1 VSAMKRGIMP
11 VMKNRMLSFVAVT
24 LLCAVAA
31 NAQPSQQPAPTPA
44 PEDGQARRS
53 LRSRVFEI
61 KHRDPRNLLSVLA
74 PLGSGVGGATMTFNE
89 EFKTITVRDFP
100 ENIST
105 IEEAIKRLDVPEPA
119 RPGVEFHVHILVA
132 TNRPAGAAPDQ
143 YPDELGAVIKQL
155 QTTINYKHYQL
166 LSSQVLRTKEQ
177 GARQVSVKG
186 VSELKLRPETEASK
200 NPIFYE
206 FRFENITLDAPTS
219 GAPKIQ
225 VGQFAFSMKVPLL
238 VSTGTGALQYQD
250 IGFHTPVNMREGEK
264 VVVGTTSMEDKGI
277 VVVLT
282 GAIMK

>member
-1 VSAMKRGIMP
+1 MTAVKRGIMS
-11 VMKNRMLSFVAVT
+11 VMKNRVLLAFAAALLS
-24 LLCAVAA
+24 AA
-31 NAQPSQQPAPTPA
+31 AAHAQPQQQPTPTPA
-44 PEDGQARRS
+44 PDAGQARRET
-53 LRSRVFEI
+53 RNRVFEI
-61 KHRDPRNLLSVLA
+61 KHRDPRNLLNVLL
-74 PLGSGVGGATMTFNE
+74 PLGSGVGNATMSFNE

-100 ENIST
+100 ENIAT
-105 IEEAIKRLDVPEPA
+105 IDEAIKRLDVPEPS

-166 LSSQVLRTKEQ
+166 LTSQVLRTKEQ

-219 GAPKIQ
+219 GASKIQ
-225 VGQFAFSMKVPLL
+225 IGQFAFSMKVPLL
-238 VSTGTGALQYQD
+238 VSAGTGALQYQD
-250 IGFHTPVNMREGEK
+250 IGFHTPVSMREGEK

>member
-1 VSAMKRGIMP
+1 
-11 VMKNRMLSFVAVT
+11 MKNRV
-24 LLCAVAA
+24 LLAVAA
-31 NAQPSQQPAPTPA
+31 ALLSAAAAHAQPQQQPTPTPA

-61 KHRDPRNLLSVLA
+61 KHRDPRNLLGVLA
-74 PLGSGVGGATMTFNE
+74 LLGSSVGGSTMSFNE

-132 TNRPAGAAPDQ
+132 TNRPFGGDAAAP

-166 LSSQVLRTKEQ
+166 LTSQVLRTKEQ
-177 GARQVSVKG
+177 GARQVTVKG

-219 GAPKIQ
+219 GASKIQ
-225 VGQFAFSMKVPLL
+225 IGQFAFSMKVPLL
-238 VSTGTGALQYQD
+238 VSAGTGALQYQD
-250 IGFHTPVNMREGEK
+250 IGFHTPVSMREGEK

-282 GAIMK
+282 GAITK